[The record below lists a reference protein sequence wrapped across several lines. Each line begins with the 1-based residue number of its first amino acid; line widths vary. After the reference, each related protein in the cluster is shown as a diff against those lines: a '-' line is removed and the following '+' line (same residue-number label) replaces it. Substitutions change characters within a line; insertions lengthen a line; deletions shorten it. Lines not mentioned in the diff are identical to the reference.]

1 MKVKTRTLYKLVG
14 SDYSAQEP
22 RITTFLGGDPAMRQ
36 AYLEGKDLYCV
47 IAANI
52 YNNKYEDNLEHYP
65 EGTVIELDGKQTVCG
80 YKTHLNKA
88 GKERRSVAKMVLLA
102 LTYGMGPGTLA
113 ARTGKTKAEAQ
124 EIFDNFFKSFPK
136 VEELIKSSKEFL
148 RTHGYVEDWAGR
160 RRHLTDYFLDPYTA
174 TYKDEE
180 TLLAK
185 TFNPIIG
192 CENRPLMDE
201 VLASWIARAKTTR
214 NNKEFDQLAQEAI
227 KKGVILSANTGRIAQ
242 AERQCLNARIQGSAA
257 SLTKLAMI
265 QIHNSQELKDLD
277 AKLVMTIH
285 DEVMLEC
292 PALYAEEVSEVL
304 PRIMIDAAAPY
315 IDVPMKCDPAIESR
329 WYTSEYAVAV
339 QEEFKKLT
347 DKGLDRETAF
357 TALYS
362 KHPELPE
369 EAIYKT
375 ITEGI
380 DLEF

>member
-1 MKVKTRTLYKLVG
+1 MKVSTRTRYKLVG

-22 RITTFLGGDPAMRQ
+22 RITTFLGGDPAMRA

-52 YNNKYEDNLEHYP
+52 YNNRYEDNLEHYP
-65 EGTVIELDGKQTVCG
+65 EGTELELDGKKIICG
-80 YKTHLNKA
+80 HKTHLNKE

-102 LTYGMGPGTLA
+102 LTYGMGAGTLA
-113 ARTGKTKAEAQ
+113 TRTGKTRQEAQ
-124 EIFDNFFKSFPK
+124 DIFDNFFKSFPK

-148 RTHGYVEDWAGR
+148 KQNGYVEDWAGR
-160 RRHLTDYFLDPYTA
+160 RRHLTDYFLEPYVA
-174 TYKDEE
+174 SYKDSSKLEAE
-180 TLLAK
+180 N
-185 TFNPIIG
+185 FNPIPTV
-192 CENRPLMDE
+192 ENRPLTDSKLRHWVE
-201 VLASWIARAKTTR
+201 RAQASKGNKAFDTLVKEALADGVVL
-214 NNKEFDQLAQEAI
+214 E
-227 KKGVILSANTGRIAQ
+227 ANTGRIAQ

-265 QIHNSQELKDLD
+265 QIHNSQELKELN

-292 PALYAEEVSEVL
+292 PALYAELASEIL

-329 WYTSEYAVAV
+329 WYCSEYAVAV
-339 QEEFKKLT
+339 QSEFKKLT
-347 DKGLDRETAF
+347 DKGYSREEAF
-357 TALYS
+357 EKLYES
-362 KHPELPE
+362 HPELPK
-369 EAIYKT
+369 EAIDNT
-375 ITEGI
+375 IINGD